1 MKARATRISLPIAMT
16 YRIAGESGW
25 NHSRI
30 LNVSE
35 SGVLFGPTGLAP
47 GTSVELAFSLPM
59 RIGSLTVGRLV
70 RHGRIVRV
78 TELAAVGAR
87 FEAAAGA
94 DSAIPG

>member
-1 MKARATRISLPIAMT
+1 MRTRAARVSLPIAMT
-16 YRIAGESGW
+16 YRIAGESDW
-25 NHSRI
+25 THSRI

-35 SGVLFGPTGLAP
+35 SGVLFGPTGLLP

-70 RHGRIVRV
+70 RRGRIVRV

-87 FEAAAGA
+87 FEPAAGA
-94 DSAIPG
+94 ARHG